1 VNPALLLS
9 RKFVRKYVKRSQ
21 QRAFGKKTIATYFI
35 RHNEQE
41 YLKKLY
47 GIPFEMHLLFM
58 DSILQSVD
66 KNNKKSTKP

>member
-1 VNPALLLS
+1 MSNVPN
-9 RKFVRKYVKRSQ
+9 KERSSKETV
-21 QRAFGKKTIATYFI
+21 AMYFI

-47 GIPFEMHLLFM
+47 EIRLEMHLLFM
-58 DSILQSVD
+58 DSVLQSVD